1 MLDPKV
7 RTHGFP
13 VLRACDIEKSVKY
26 APWNAFLKKLCTELK
41 TDYIA
46 ILIVCMITETCYITK
61 KNIAFI
67 YYQTFFFVEC
77 SEGSYT
83 VGN

>member
-1 MLDPKV
+1 
-7 RTHGFP
+7 
-13 VLRACDIEKSVKY
+13 
-26 APWNAFLKKLCTELK
+26 
-41 TDYIA
+41 
-46 ILIVCMITETCYITK
+46 MITETCYITK

-83 VGN
+83 VGNWKIMGDIPQQIFVW